1 LANDTSQSVQQLQH
15 HDVALLPRS
24 SRLRTLQRTAVHHKM
39 GAVALIFIVLIT
51 VVAIAAPLFA
61 TTDPLFQDYDAI
73 FAGPSSDHF
82 FGTDRVGRDV
92 YSRVVYG
99 ARISLA
105 VGILA
110 VGVGMALGI
119 PMGLLAAYAGGWIDN
134 VIMRFMDAI
143 LVIPGLIFALTLM
156 AVFEPNLQNVMI
168 ALGINSMPRYAR
180 LIRGQAMSV
189 MENEYVT
196 ASRALG
202 CSRTR
207 IVFRHIFPN
216 ALSPVI
222 VQASLAMGYA
232 VLAEAGLG
240 FLGVGVQ
247 PPTPTWGSVLNQGAP
262 FLERAWWVSFF
273 PGLAIFLLV
282 LSFNLVG
289 DALRDM
295 LDPRLRGR

>member
-1 LANDTSQSVQQLQH
+1 MADNASRAVEWTPAQAPAQ
-15 HDVALLPRS
+15 PRS
-24 SRLRTLQRTAVHHKM
+24 SRLRTLKRA
-39 GAVALIFIVLIT
+39 AVAHALGTTALGFIVLII
-51 VVAIAAPLFA
+51 VVAIAAPLVA
-61 TTDPLFQDYDAI
+61 THDPLYQDYTAV
-73 FAGPSSDHF
+73 FVKPSPDHF
-82 FGTDRVGRDV
+82 FGTDRLGRDV
-92 YSRVVYG
+92 FSRVVYG
-99 ARISLA
+99 ARVSLA
-105 VGILA
+105 VGVLA
-110 VGVGMALGI
+110 VSVGMVLGV
-119 PMGLLAAYAGGWIDN
+119 PLGLVAGYTRGWVDN
-134 VIMRFMDAI
+134 VLMRFMDAI
-143 LVIPGLIFALTLM
+143 LVIPGLIFALTIIAILK
-156 AVFEPNLQNVMI
+156 PTLWNVML
-168 ALGINSMPRYAR
+168 ALGIDATPRYAR

-189 MENEYVT
+189 TENEYIV

-202 CSRTR
+202 CSSRR
-207 IVFRHIFPN
+207 IIFRHVFPN

-222 VQASLAMGYA
+222 VQASLAMGGA

-262 FLERAWWVSFF
+262 YLERAWWVSFF

>member
-1 LANDTSQSVQQLQH
+1 MADNASQAVEWTSAHAPVQPQ
-15 HDVALLPRS
+15 R
-24 SRLRTLQRTAVHHKM
+24 SRLRTLKRTAMSHTL
-39 GAVALIFIVLIT
+39 GTAALGFIVLIA
-51 VVAIAAPLFA
+51 VVAITAPLVA
-61 TTDPLFQDYDAI
+61 THDPLYQDYGAV
-73 FAGPSSDHF
+73 FAEPSAQHF
-82 FGTDRVGRDV
+82 FGTDRLGRDV
-92 YSRVVYG
+92 FSRVVYG
-99 ARISLA
+99 TRISLA

-110 VGVGMALGI
+110 VSVGMALGV
-119 PMGLLAAYAGGWIDN
+119 PLGLVAGYSRGWVDN
-134 VIMRFMDAI
+134 VLMRFMDAI

-156 AVFEPNLQNVMI
+156 AILEPNLWNVMI
-168 ALGINSMPRYAR
+168 ALGVNAMPNYAR
-180 LIRGQAMSV
+180 LIRSQALSV
-189 MENEYVT
+189 MENEYIA

-202 CSRTR
+202 CSRRR
-207 IVFRHIFPN
+207 IIFRHVFPN

-232 VLAEAGLG
+232 VLSEAGLG

-262 FLERAWWVSFF
+262 YLERAWWVSFF

>member
-1 LANDTSQSVQQLQH
+1 MADNASRAVEWMSAQASV
-15 HDVALLPRS
+15 LPRR
-24 SRLRTLQRTAVHHKM
+24 SRLRTLKRTAAAHVL
-39 GAVALIFIVLIT
+39 GTVALGVIVLFA
-51 VVAIAAPLFA
+51 VVAIAAPLVA
-61 TTDPLFQDYDAI
+61 THDPLYQDYGAV
-73 FAGPSSDHF
+73 FAKPGPDHL
-82 FGTDRVGRDV
+82 FGTDRLGRDV
-92 YSRVVYG
+92 FSRVVYG
-99 ARISLA
+99 TRISLA

-110 VGVGMALGI
+110 VSVGMALGV
-119 PMGLLAAYAGGWIDN
+119 PLGLVAGYARGWMDN
-134 VIMRFMDAI
+134 VLMRFMDAI

-156 AVFEPNLQNVMI
+156 AILEPNLWNVMI
-168 ALGINSMPRYAR
+168 ALGINAMPRYAR
-180 LIRGQAMSV
+180 LIRGQALSI
-189 MENEYVT
+189 MENEYVV

-202 CSRTR
+202 CSSRR
-207 IVFRHIFPN
+207 IIFRHVLPN

-232 VLAEAGLG
+232 VLSEAGLG

-262 FLERAWWVSFF
+262 YIERAWWVSFF

>member
-1 LANDTSQSVQQLQH
+1 MADNSTQAIPVTAKQ
-15 HDVALLPRS
+15 ATLLPRV
-24 SRLRTLQRTAVHHKM
+24 SRMRTLRRTAAAHVM
-39 GAVALIFIVLIT
+39 GTLALGFIVT
-51 VVAIAAPLFA
+51 VILVAIAAPLVA
-61 TTDPLFQDYDAI
+61 THDPLAQDYEAI
-73 FAGPSSDHF
+73 FSSPSTDHL
-82 FGTDRVGRDV
+82 FGTDRLGRDV
-92 YSRVVYG
+92 FSRVVYG

-119 PMGLLAAYAGGWIDN
+119 PLGLVAGYAGGWVDN
-134 VIMRFMDAI
+134 VLMRLMDAI
-143 LVIPGLIFALTLM
+143 LVIPGLMFALALM
-156 AVFEPNLQNVMI
+156 AVLEPNLQNVMI
-168 ALGINSMPRYAR
+168 ALGLNSMPNYAR
-180 LIRGQAMSV
+180 LIRGQALSIV
-189 MENEYVT
+189 ENEYVA
-196 ASRALG
+196 ASRSLG
-202 CSRTR
+202 CSNRR
-207 IVFRHIFPN
+207 IIFRHIFPN

-262 FLERAWWVSFF
+262 YLEQAWWVSFF

>member
-1 LANDTSQSVQQLQH
+1 MQEHASLPRPVVDETSS
-15 HDVALLPRS
+15 LLPQRTL
-24 SRLRTLQRTAVHHKM
+24 LRTLRRTAAAHVM
-39 GAVALIFIVLIT
+39 GAVALTFIVFII
-51 VVAIAAPLFA
+51 VVAVAAPLVS
-61 TTDPLFQDYDAI
+61 THDPLYQDYDAI
-73 FAGPSSDHF
+73 FAGPSTDHF
-82 FGTDRVGRDV
+82 FGTDRLGRDV
-92 YSRVVYG
+92 FSRVVYG

-110 VGVGMALGI
+110 VGVGMALGV
-119 PMGLLAAYAGGWIDN
+119 PLGLVAAYAGGWLDN
-134 VIMRFMDAI
+134 VLMRLMDAI

-156 AVFEPNLQNVMI
+156 AVLEPSLQNVMI

-180 LIRGQAMSV
+180 LIRGQALSV

-202 CSRTR
+202 CSSRR
-207 IVFRHIFPN
+207 VIFRHVFPN

-232 VLAEAGLG
+232 VLAEASLG

-262 FLERAWWVSFF
+262 YLERAWWVSFF
-273 PGLAIFLLV
+273 PGLAIFMLV